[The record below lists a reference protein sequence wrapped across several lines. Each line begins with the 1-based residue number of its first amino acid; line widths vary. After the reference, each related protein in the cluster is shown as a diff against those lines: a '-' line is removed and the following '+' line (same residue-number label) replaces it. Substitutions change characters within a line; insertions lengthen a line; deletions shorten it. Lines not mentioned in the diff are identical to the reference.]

1 MNKTDFVINNKIV
14 AIARGIYSQEL
25 ENLAKALHAGG
36 IRLME
41 VTFDQ
46 KDPDCLKKT
55 ACAIETIGKIM
66 PCVGAGTV
74 LTAEQLECAY
84 KAGASFIVSPN
95 SDSKIISKTKELGL
109 LSMPGAVTPTEIMNA
124 YNAGADIVKLFPSVS
139 LGLSYIKDIITPL
152 SHIPI
157 FVNGGITEENFESVL
172 KLGIKGAGISGRLT
186 DKALIK
192 EGNWEELENRARVF
206 TEIAGRYV

>member
-1 MNKTDFVINNKIV
+1 MNELECIIRNKII
-14 AIARGIYSQEL
+14 AIARGIYLQDL
-25 ENLAKALHAGG
+25 ENLAKALYAGG

-74 LTAEQLECAY
+74 LTLEQLEYAR

-95 SDSKIISKTKELGL
+95 SDNKIISRTKEYGL
-109 LSMPGAVTPTEIMNA
+109 ISMPGAVTPTEIMNA

-139 LGLSYIKDIITPL
+139 LGLSYIKDIVTPL

-157 FVNGGITEENFESVL
+157 FVNGGITEENIESVL

-192 EGNWEELENRARVF
+192 EGNWKELERRAGVF
-206 TEIAGRYV
+206 SEIAGRYI